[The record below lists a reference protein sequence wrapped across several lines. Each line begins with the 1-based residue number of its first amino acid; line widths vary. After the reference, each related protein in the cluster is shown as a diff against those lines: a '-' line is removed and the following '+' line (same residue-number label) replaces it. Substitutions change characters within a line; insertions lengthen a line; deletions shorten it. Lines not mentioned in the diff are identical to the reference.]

1 MATKECCRTCKH
13 CVAGQSELFVLC
25 RLRNIK
31 VHPKIAA
38 FAFCHHW
45 MKSEPLLPKI
55 DDSVKDAFIDRQL
68 DFDKVLV

>member
-1 MATKECCRTCKH
+1 
-13 CVAGQSELFVLC
+13 
-25 RLRNIK
+25 